1 MKAVKKLV
9 ENLMV
14 SFFIVHASCFA
25 LAAIAAKSKT
35 PPPKSTCPADL
46 EALIPPLLRDL
57 PDYTNRVIRRSRLRG
72 VDYDMTYVVLA
83 GRAEFEP
90 LPLGPG
96 RSSPEISPNTGNP
109 PDRSDD
115 PRQVFITTLERNYI
129 TGKRVQLQH
138 YHWLFLT
145 QTAEGWRL
153 AMMFSRLGT
162 SPQDN
167 LLTPP
172 RDSSTGAIATAIS
185 LWLRDCYAGAIRF

>member
-1 MKAVKKLV
+1 MKKIEKKQIL
-9 ENLMV
+9 
-14 SFFIVHASCFA
+14 IVYFLIIQVFCLQEKA
-25 LAAIAAKSKT
+25 LAAKS
-35 PPPKSTCPADL
+35 PPGGKFTCPADL
-46 EALIPPLLRDL
+46 ETLIPLLLRDL

-90 LPLGPG
+90 LALGPG
-96 RSSPEISPNTGNP
+96 RSNPEISPNTGFR
-109 PDRSDD
+109 RSTENE

-129 TGKRVQLQH
+129 TGKRLELQH
-138 YHWLFLT
+138 YHWLFFT

-162 SPQDN
+162 LPPHKI
-167 LLTPP
+167 LTPP
-172 RDSSTGAIATAIS
+172 RDSSNGALATAIS